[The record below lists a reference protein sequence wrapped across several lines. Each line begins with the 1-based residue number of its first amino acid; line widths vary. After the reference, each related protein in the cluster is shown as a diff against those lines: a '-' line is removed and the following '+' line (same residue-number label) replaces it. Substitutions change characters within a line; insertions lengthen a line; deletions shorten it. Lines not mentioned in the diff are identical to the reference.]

1 MSKFL
6 ADTSIIVAALVETHP
21 RHEDALSLLDRA
33 FEEESALAIS
43 SHCLAEVFASLTA
56 MPTVPRMTPEMVQEV
71 LATGLL
77 ARAEIV
83 SLSARDYELAIGHMV
98 RLGLV
103 SGAIYDALH
112 VRAAEKAECDE
123 LVTFNGRDFR
133 RMPPAPPTR
142 LVVL

>member
-1 MSKFL
+1 MSKLL

-21 RHEDALSLLDRA
+21 RHHDALAVLDRVNGA
-33 FEEESALAIS
+33 TAKLAVS
-43 SHCLAEVFASLTA
+43 SHCLAEVFASLTT
-56 MPTVPRMTPEMVQEV
+56 MPTIPRMTPEMVQEV

-77 ARAEIV
+77 ASAEIV
-83 SLSARDYELAIGHMV
+83 SLSARDYELAIDHMV